1 MRILAREKAETF
13 GVPSTSVFGVAGV
26 SIFGVSTTCSCGG
39 ITVLFS
45 VTTDSGIW
53 FSAVTELSTFGFWF

>member
-1 MRILAREKAETF
+1 LRILAREKAETF

-26 SIFGVSTTCSCGG
+26 STFGVSTTCSCGG

-45 VTTDSGIW
+45 VTTDSVI
-53 FSAVTELSTFGFWF
+53 